1 MMKRFRLLVL
11 VLVSVSTGGS
21 QEVKHAPTVEQCR
34 ADQRLWLS
42 KLEQTG
48 TDGTA
53 DVGYKE
59 LFGWA
64 KEMSECEKV
73 DPELHNRYYNTL
85 GEASSEQ
92 IIRLENFLDRHHLWD
107 QFYAEDAQGKRR

>member
-1 MMKRFRLLVL
+1 
-11 VLVSVSTGGS
+11 
-21 QEVKHAPTVEQCR
+21 
-34 ADQRLWLS
+34 
-42 KLEQTG
+42 
-48 TDGTA
+48 
-53 DVGYKE
+53 

-92 IIRLENFLDRHHLWD
+92 IIRLENFLDRPHLWD